1 MTILLKLSFNK
12 KKYFNRRLDVKVL
25 LFWRWG
31 FPNAV
36 YRLAGP
42 RLTMVTELSLSGVFG
57 VFIQRTL
64 NGKKTPGAPDWEQL
78 FGGGFTSL
86 KRRALLAHE
95 APAKRGSE
103 RNAPRPAFP
112 GNKR

>member
-1 MTILLKLSFNK
+1 MAILLKLRFNK
-12 KKYFNRRLDVKVL
+12 MKHFNRRLDVKIL

-36 YRLAGP
+36 YRRAGP
-42 RLTMVTELSLSGVFG
+42 RLTVVTEHSLSGVFG
-57 VFIQRTL
+57 VLIQRTL
-64 NGKKTPGAPDWEQL
+64 NGKKTPDDSDWEQL
-78 FGGGFTSL
+78 FGGEFTSL
-86 KRRALLAHE
+86 KRGAHLGPE
-95 APAKRGSE
+95 APAKRGSG